1 MKFKSNGNHISTIDA
16 AALHELIEVV
26 DDFPKPGIRFR
37 NVLPVLS
44 NKHAFKNVIA
54 DMCRPYAGY
63 KSECPDVIVGIESR
77 GFIFGSAMANNMSVG
92 FVPCRKVD
100 GKLPGNT
107 IKASY
112 SLEYGESALQMQ
124 RGSIAKG
131 ARVAIVDDLLAT
143 GGTADA
149 AARIVKEMGGIV
161 LAYDF
166 VVELGDLN
174 GRPRLEGSSPGAVVR
189 SLLVY

>member
-16 AALHELIEVV
+16 ATLHELIEVV
-26 DDFPKPGIRFR
+26 DDFPRPGIRFR
-37 NVLPVLS
+37 NVLLVLS
-44 NKHAFKNVIA
+44 NKHAFKNLIA
-54 DMCRPYAGY
+54 DMCKPYAGY
-63 KSECPDVIVGIESR
+63 KSACPDVIVGVESR
-77 GFIFGSAMANNMSVG
+77 GFIFGSAMANHMSVG

-100 GKLPGNT
+100 GKLPGKT

-112 SLEYGESALQMQ
+112 ALEYGESALQMQ
-124 RGSIAKG
+124 VGSIGKG
-131 ARVAIVDDLLAT
+131 TRVAIVDDLLAT

-166 VVELGDLN
+166 VIELEDLN
-174 GRPRLEGSSPGAVVR
+174 GRPRLEGSSPGAVVH